1 MAFKEILLEWGV
13 NPISIVAGAIG
24 GLIAVVMNENE
35 FSFKKAI
42 AQLLCALACSGW
54 GTDWLISWLG
64 WEEKISFIGLVGLFL
79 GLCGISIAKGLM
91 LIGKQ
96 FETNPLIH
104 FKNKNNGPDS

>member
-24 GLIAVVMNENE
+24 GLIAIVMNENE
-35 FSFKKAI
+35 FSFRRAL

-54 GTDWLISWLG
+54 GTDWIINWLG
-64 WEEKISFIGLVGLFL
+64 WEEKISYIGLVGLFT
-79 GLCGISIAKGLM
+79 GLCGISIAKGFM

-96 FETNPLIH
+96 FETNPLTYIKKQ
-104 FKNKNNGPDS
+104 KNDTDS